1 MQILKIVIQGVGE
14 TIMLRFNTKEL
25 AEAYREKIQDACNPK
40 DGVYPGNIYVEDDF
54 GLSVYV
60 PPYGVLLM
68 MMIDFEKAM
77 EGDATWQYNQKKIQD
92 RMINRLMSEKPLI
105 QRPFQ

>member
-14 TIMLRFNTKEL
+14 TIMLRFNSKEL
-25 AEAYREKIQDACNPK
+25 AEKYREKIQDACNPK
-40 DGVYPGNIYVEDDF
+40 DGVYPGNVYVEDDF
-54 GLSVYV
+54 GFSVYV

-77 EGDATWQYNQKKIQD
+77 EGDAVWQYNQKKIQE
-92 RMINRLMSEKPLI
+92 RTINRLMAESPIIHKA
-105 QRPFQ
+105 FQ

>member
-1 MQILKIVIQGVGE
+1 MQILKVVIQGVGE
-14 TIMLRFNTKEL
+14 TLMLRFNTKES
-25 AEAYREKIQDACNPK
+25 AEGYRDKIQDACNPK

-68 MMIDFEKAM
+68 MLIDFEKAM
-77 EGDATWQYNQKKIQD
+77 EGDAIWQYSQKKIQD
-92 RMINRLMSEKPLI
+92 RIINRLMAEKPI
-105 QRPFQ
+105 IHQAFQ